1 MERNVH
7 VAHQLILSSC
17 AHTHIHARARAHTH
31 TQTHT
36 HTISVEPETH
46 NLSGLIQR
54 KLIYCFCSS
63 PGGMFLVRQPLMRSF
78 RKPSPSHHVTQLCSK
93 SLENSPCSWMME
105 KETIGKSHCLITEA
119 LKDHISI
126 HMSPRL
132 WSSETPNYTKG
143 QEMESNFML
152 RGKENGTW

>member
-1 MERNVH
+1 MITSKGGDDGKKCTCSTSVDIERVR
-7 VAHQLILSSC
+7 V
-17 AHTHIHARARAHTH
+17 HTHTCTRAHAHTH
-31 TQTHT
+31 THTHT

-54 KLIYCFCSS
+54 KLIYCFCPS

-119 LKDHISI
+119 LKDHTSI

-132 WSSETPNYTKG
+132 WSSETPNY
-143 QEMESNFML
+143 
-152 RGKENGTW
+152 KEG